1 MKKRSVV
8 RCQLSVV
15 GCIAATDRP
24 RTTDH
29 GHAHRGVTLIE
40 LLITIMIISILAA
53 MVLGAAA
60 VAGNAAREAKTR
72 NIVARLHTLLAE
84 HADSYKTRRVRI
96 RSQVE
101 DGINTAYTGSVRG
114 RALATA
120 RLFALR
126 EMMLME
132 MPDRWSDVLLAD
144 VPSSPTGIGD
154 ELYPVYL
161 TDRTDLAN
169 IYLRRYVR
177 TLQHLQDM
185 VATGVLQ
192 SNEIRQKL
200 LENQGAEC
208 LYMVITLACGDGEA
222 RSQFHQSDIGDTD
235 GDGAPEFLDGWG
247 NPISFLRWAP
257 GFNSDIQRNANL
269 LENAP
274 AGPTNPTD
282 NMWFR
287 AANGDHDPYDMYR
300 IDPAALRLV
309 PLIFSAG
316 RDETHG
322 LFVADETPTWIGIQD
337 VTDPFNPNIMTLSYP
352 FSPYEELTEGTV
364 TAYLGTDDGTGTATD
379 NVHNH
384 LIGGR

>member
-1 MKKRSVV
+1 
-8 RCQLSVV
+8 
-15 GCIAATDRP
+15 
-24 RTTDH
+24 
-29 GHAHRGVTLIE
+29 
-40 LLITIMIISILAA
+40 

-60 VAGNAAREAKTR
+60 MAGNAAREAKTR

-101 DGINTAYTGSVRG
+101 DAINTDYTGSVRG

-132 MPDRWSDVLLAD
+132 MPDRWSDILLTQ
-144 VPSSPTGIGD
+144 VPNSPLGLSDARYPMYLGD
-154 ELYPVYL
+154 RP
-161 TDRTDLAN
+161 DLSN
-169 IYLRRYVR
+169 IYLRRYARLVSQ
-177 TLQHLQDM
+177 TNS
-185 VATGVLQ
+185 VTGLT
-192 SNEIRQKL
+192 NTANDLR
-200 LENQGAEC
+200 ENQGAEC
-208 LYMVITLACGDGEA
+208 LYMIITLATGDGEA

-269 LENAP
+269 LLPPP

-282 NMWFR
+282 NKWFR

-300 IDPAALRLV
+300 IDPAAFRLV

-322 LFVADETPTWIGIQD
+322 LFVADEKPSWVGIPN